1 MFNNA
6 NVLYKT
12 RFMDGVS
19 TIARYD
25 QPQNRNKASA
35 LEEDQ
40 EVRKNDKRRRA
51 APGNFLTAV
60 AAS

>member
-12 RFMDGVS
+12 RFVDGVS
-19 TIARYD
+19 TISRYD
-25 QPQNRNKASA
+25 QPQNRNNASA
-35 LEEDQ
+35 LEEDKDMS
-40 EVRKNDKRRRA
+40 KNDRRRRA
-51 APGNFLTAV
+51 APGNFPTAV